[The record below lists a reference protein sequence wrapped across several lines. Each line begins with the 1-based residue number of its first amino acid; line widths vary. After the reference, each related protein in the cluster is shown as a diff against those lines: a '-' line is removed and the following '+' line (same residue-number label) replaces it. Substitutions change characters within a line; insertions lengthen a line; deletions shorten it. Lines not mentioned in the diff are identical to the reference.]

1 MFLVG
6 VVVNYM
12 LIFPLTV
19 RFLGT
24 YQVSTEVENML
35 TESSYV
41 NTLLMMSLMMG
52 VVFEIPVVSWLMA
65 KFGLLKAEWMK
76 RYRKHA
82 FVVILLVA
90 AIITPTTDIFTL
102 LIVSLPLWLLYEG
115 SILLVIWTE
124 RGDVGTRGRG
134 DEK

>member
-1 MFLVG
+1 M
-6 VVVNYM
+6 
-12 LIFPLTV
+12 
-19 RFLGT
+19 
-24 YQVSTEVENML
+24 
-35 TESSYV
+35 
-41 NTLLMMSLMMG
+41 NTLPMMSLLMG

-102 LIVSLPLWLLYEG
+102 LIVSLPIWLLYEG
-115 SILLVIWTE
+115 SIFLVKSVE
-124 RGDVGTRGRG
+124 
-134 DEK
+134 

>member
-1 MFLVG
+1 
-6 VVVNYM
+6 
-12 LIFPLTV
+12 
-19 RFLGT
+19 
-24 YQVSTEVENML
+24 
-35 TESSYV
+35 
-41 NTLLMMSLMMG
+41 
-52 VVFEIPVVSWLMA
+52 MA

-102 LIVSLPLWLLYEG
+102 LIVSLPIWLLYEG

-124 RGDVGTRGRG
+124 RGVSASLLKER
-134 DEK
+134 

>member
-1 MFLVG
+1 M
-6 VVVNYM
+6 
-12 LIFPLTV
+12 LTV
-19 RFLGT
+19 
-24 YQVSTEVENML
+24 
-35 TESSYV
+35 SSYV

-102 LIVSLPLWLLYEG
+102 LIVSLPIWLLYEG